1 MMISDK
7 KTRLLAIAALI
18 GVLLVGAIQAPQEA
32 IGQAATSVT
41 NIRVT
46 FKLDPSLTRGMY
58 MGERWVSP
66 PTYTAVQEG
75 KEITVEASAQ
85 GLDAKGKLIDISPEW
100 IPEDPKM
107 VAVSPGQGRQV
118 KITVRRAG
126 QTSLKVVSDGA
137 SKRLVIKATYQ
148 DGATQVEILQ

>member
-1 MMISDK
+1 MISDK
-7 KTRLLAIAALI
+7 KTRLLALAAFI
-18 GVLLVGAIQAPQEA
+18 GVLLAGAVQVPQEA
-32 IGQAATSVT
+32 IGQAATSIT
-41 NIRVT
+41 NIRVS

-66 PTYTAVQEG
+66 PTYTAVQDG

-85 GLDAKGKLIDISPEW
+85 GLDVKGKPIDISPEW

-107 VAVSPGQGRQV
+107 VAVSPGQGRHV

-137 SKRLVIKATYQ
+137 SKRLVIKATHQ
-148 DGATQVEILQ
+148 EGAIQVEISQ

>member
-1 MMISDK
+1 MMLPTNLI
-7 KTRLLAIAALI
+7 RLFAPPALIVVLLA
-18 GVLLVGAIQAPQEA
+18 GAIQAPQEA
-32 IGQAATSVT
+32 TGQATASLT
-41 NIRVT
+41 NIRVS
-46 FKLDPSLTRGMY
+46 FKLDPSITRGMY

-85 GLDAKGKLIDISPEW
+85 GFDAKGKPIDISPEW

-126 QTSLKVVSDGA
+126 QSTLRVA
-137 SKRLVIKATYQ
+137 SQAFSKKLAIKATYQ
-148 DGATQVEILQ
+148 DGATQVEISQ